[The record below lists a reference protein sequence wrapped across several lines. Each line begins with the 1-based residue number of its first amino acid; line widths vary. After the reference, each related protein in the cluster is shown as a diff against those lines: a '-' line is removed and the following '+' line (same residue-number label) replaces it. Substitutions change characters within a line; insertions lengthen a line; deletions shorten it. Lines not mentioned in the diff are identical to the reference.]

1 MNEEIKHTL
10 RKDCQI
16 KIICDLLTSLLNAD
30 DVKITIEENIYEYK
44 KLYAIAITAE
54 KEIPHA

>member
-1 MNEEIKHTL
+1 MTGYTK
-10 RKDCQI
+10 KDCQI
-16 KIICDLLTSLLNAD
+16 KIICDLLSSLLNAD

>member
-1 MNEEIKHTL
+1 MNEENKTYTK
-10 RKDCQI
+10 KDCQI

-30 DVKITIEENIYEYK
+30 DIKITVEENIYEYK
-44 KLYAIAITAE
+44 KWYAIAITAE